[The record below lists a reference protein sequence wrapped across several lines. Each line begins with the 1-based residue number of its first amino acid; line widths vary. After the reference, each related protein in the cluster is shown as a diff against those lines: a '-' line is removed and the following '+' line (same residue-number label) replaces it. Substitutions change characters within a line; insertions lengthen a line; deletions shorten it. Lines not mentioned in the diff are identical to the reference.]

1 MKQKLMLSCLLL
13 TCTGFAA
20 ETPNIIFILAD
31 DIGYGDFSCYGATK
45 VKTPNIDR
53 LAASGLRFTDG
64 HSAANVCTPSRFAF
78 MTGQY
83 AFRQPNTG
91 IARGI
96 EGLLIPEGRTTIAQV
111 MKRAGYATGVVG
123 KWHLGLGKTPTD
135 YNGEIKPGPLEI
147 GFDYAWLLPA
157 TGDRT
162 PCVWVENRKVVN
174 LDPADPITLDYSVQR
189 GAPDSFINGIP
200 RIGKQ
205 TGGKAALWKD
215 DEISLVLANKGS
227 AFIEKNKE
235 NPFFLYFATHN
246 IHVPRVP
253 NAQFRG
259 KSECGTRGDA
269 IVEFDWMVGQIIE
282 TVVRCGLR
290 EKTLIVLSSDNG
302 GVLDTNG
309 PDKVNSGTV
318 ETNNGHAFNGV
329 LRGTKGSLYEG
340 GTRVPFI
347 VSWPKRV
354 EPGVSDALVCQI
366 DLMASLAALT
376 GQKLAEQEGPDSVN
390 VLPHLLGVKTENNI
404 RDFLVEQNNTGSG
417 LALRQGA
424 WKYIPGNV
432 LAMKRSSKREDQK
445 KSVTGTKSDQ
455 PPVLGQLYNLTTDLC
470 ETNNLAS
477 VNPDR
482 VKEMSL
488 ALKRI
493 STSKNNN

>member
-1 MKQKLMLSCLLL
+1 MLSVFLL
-13 TCTGFAA
+13 TCSGFAA

-31 DIGYGDFSCYGATK
+31 DIGYGDFGCYGATK
-45 VKTPNIDR
+45 VKTPNIDK
-53 LAASGLRFTDG
+53 LANSGLRFTDG

-91 IARGI
+91 IASGI

-111 MKRAGYATGVVG
+111 MKRSGYATAVVG
-123 KWHLGLGKTPTD
+123 KWHLGLGKRPTN
-135 YNGEIKPGPLEI
+135 YNDEIKPGPNDI
-147 GFDYAWLLPA
+147 GFDYAWIVPA

-174 LDPADPITLDYSVQR
+174 LDPADPIILDYSVQR
-189 GAPDSFINGIP
+189 GAPDSFVNGVP

-205 TGGKAALWKD
+205 SGGIAALWKD
-215 DEISLVLANKGS
+215 DEMSLVLAKKGID
-227 AFIEKNKE
+227 FIERSKE
-235 NPFFLYFATHN
+235 KPFFLYLATHN

-259 KSECGTRGDA
+259 KSDCGTRGDT
-269 IVEFDWMVGQIIE
+269 IMEFDWTVGQIVDSLE
-282 TVVRCGLR
+282 RLGLR

-302 GVLDTNG
+302 GILDTNG

-354 EPGVSDALVCQI
+354 APGVSDALVCQV
-366 DLMASLAALT
+366 DLMASFAALT
-376 GQKLAEQEGPDSVN
+376 GQKLTEKEGPDSIN
-390 VLPHLLGVKTENNI
+390 VLPHLLGEKTEKPL
-404 RDFLVEQNNTGSG
+404 RDMLIEQNNSGTG
-417 LALRQGA
+417 LALRQGV
-424 WKYIPGNV
+424 WKYIPENV
-432 LAMKRSSKREDQK
+432 LAMKRSPKREKQK
-445 KSVTGTKSDQ
+445 KSEFLKKSDQ
-455 PPVLGQLYNLTTDLC
+455 QPVSGQLYNLAADLS
-470 ETNNLAS
+470 ETNNVAAQ
-477 VNPDR
+477 NPER
-482 VKEMSL
+482 VKEMHA
-488 ALKRI
+488 ALERI
-493 STSKNNN
+493 RAK

>member
-1 MKQKLMLSCLLL
+1 MKNILCGCMCIMAL
-13 TCTGFAA
+13 TSLA
-20 ETPNIIFILAD
+20 ETPNVIFILAD

-135 YNGEIKPGPLEI
+135 YNVEIKPGPLEI

-227 AFIEKNKE
+227 AFIEQNKE
-235 NPFFLYFATHN
+235 KPFFLYFATHN

-259 KSECGTRGDA
+259 KSECGTRGDT
-269 IVEFDWMVGQIIE
+269 IVEFDWMVGQLVDTLE
-282 TVVRCGLR
+282 RLGLR

-354 EPGVSDALVCQI
+354 APGVSDALVCQI
-366 DLMASLAALT
+366 DLMASFAALT
-376 GQKLAEQEGPDSVN
+376 GQKLAKQEGPDSVN
-390 VLPHLLGVKTENNI
+390 VLPHLLGEKTEKPLREHLI
-404 RDFLVEQNNTGSG
+404 EQNNNGVG
-417 LALRQGA
+417 LALRQGT

-432 LAMKRSSKREDQK
+432 LAMKRSPKREKQN
-445 KSVTGTKSDQ
+445 KSELGKNSNQQ
-455 PPVLGQLYNLTTDLC
+455 PVSGQLYNLATDLS
-470 ETNNLAS
+470 ETNNLAAA
-477 VNPDR
+477 NQDR
-482 VKEMSL
+482 MKEMSV
-488 ALKRI
+488 ALERI
-493 STSKNNN
+493 KAH

>member
-1 MKQKLMLSCLLL
+1 MKRKLMLSCLLL

-45 VKTPNIDR
+45 VKTPNIDK
-53 LAASGLRFTDG
+53 LASSGIRFTDG

-83 AFRQPNTG
+83 AFRHPNTG

-96 EGLLIPEGRTTIAQV
+96 EGLLIPENRTTIAHV

-174 LDPADPITLDYSVQR
+174 LDPADPIALDYSVGR
-189 GAPDSFINGIP
+189 GAPDSFVNGIP

-215 DEISLVLANKGS
+215 DEMSLVIAKKGG
-227 AFIEKNKE
+227 AFIEQNKE
-235 NPFFLYFATHN
+235 KPFFLYFATHN

-259 KSECGTRGDA
+259 KSACGTRGDT
-269 IVEFDWMVGQIIE
+269 IVEFDWMVGQLVDTLE
-282 TVVRCGLR
+282 RLGLR

-347 VSWPKRV
+347 VSWPKRIA
-354 EPGVSDALVCQI
+354 PGVSDALVCQI
-366 DLMASLAALT
+366 DLMASFAALT

-390 VLPHLLGVKTENNI
+390 VLPHLLGEKTEKPL
-404 RDFLVEQNNTGSG
+404 RDILIEQNNNGLG
-417 LALRQGA
+417 LALRQGT
-424 WKYIPGNV
+424 WKFIPGNV
-432 LAMKRSSKREDQK
+432 LAMKRSQKREKQN
-445 KSVTGTKSDQ
+445 KSEPLKNAQQ
-455 PPVLGQLYNLTTDLC
+455 PVSGQLYNLAADLS
-470 ETNNLAS
+470 ETNNVAAH
-477 VNPDR
+477 NPER
-482 VKEMSL
+482 VKEMQA
-488 ALKRI
+488 ALERI
-493 STSKNNN
+493 RSK

>member
-1 MKQKLMLSCLLL
+1 MKRALLLCAFLL

-20 ETPNIIFILAD
+20 ETPNVIFILAD

-135 YNGEIKPGPLEI
+135 YNVEIKPGPLEI

-215 DEISLVLANKGS
+215 DEISLVLAKKGS
-227 AFIEKNKE
+227 AFIEQNKE
-235 NPFFLYFATHN
+235 KPFFLYFATHN

-259 KSECGTRGDA
+259 KSECGTRGDT
-269 IVEFDWMVGQIIE
+269 IVEFDWMVGQ
-282 TVVRCGLR
+282 VVDTLERLGLR

-354 EPGVSDALVCQI
+354 APGVSDALVCQI
-366 DLMASLAALT
+366 DLMASFAALT
-376 GQKLAEQEGPDSVN
+376 GQKLAKQEGPDSVN
-390 VLPHLLGVKTENNI
+390 VLPHLLGEKTEKPLREYLI
-404 RDFLVEQNNTGSG
+404 EQNNNGVG
-417 LALRQGA
+417 LALRQGT

-432 LAMKRSSKREDQK
+432 LAMKRSPKREKQN
-445 KSVTGTKSDQ
+445 KSELGKNSNQQ
-455 PPVLGQLYNLTTDLC
+455 PVSGQLYNLATDLS
-470 ETNNLAS
+470 ETNNVAAA
-477 VNPDR
+477 NQDR
-482 VKEMSL
+482 MKEMSV
-488 ALKRI
+488 ALERI
-493 STSKNNN
+493 KAN

>member
-1 MKQKLMLSCLLL
+1 MKRKLMLSCLLL

-64 HSAANVCTPSRFAF
+64 HSAANVCTPSRYAF
-78 MTGQY
+78 ITGQY

-91 IARGI
+91 IASGI

-111 MKRAGYATGVVG
+111 MKRSGYATAVVG
-123 KWHLGLGKTPTD
+123 KWHLGLGKKPTN
-135 YNGEIKPGPLEI
+135 YNDEIKPGPNDI
-147 GFDYAWLLPA
+147 GFDYAWIVPA

-174 LDPADPITLDYSVQR
+174 LDPADPIILDYSVGR
-189 GAPDSFINGIP
+189 GAPDSFVNGIP

-215 DEISLVLANKGS
+215 DEMSLVIAKKGVE
-227 AFIEKNKE
+227 FIERSKE
-235 NPFFLYFATHN
+235 KPFFLYFATHN

-259 KSECGTRGDA
+259 KSACGTRGDA
-269 IVEFDWMVGQIIE
+269 IVEFDWMVGQ
-282 TVVRCGLR
+282 VVDTLERLGLR

-302 GVLDTNG
+302 GILDTNG
-309 PDKVNSGTV
+309 PDKVNAGTV

-354 EPGVSDALVCQI
+354 APGDSDALVCQV
-366 DLMASLAALT
+366 DLMASFAALT

-390 VLPHLLGVKTENNI
+390 VLPHLLGEKTEKPL
-404 RDFLVEQNNTGSG
+404 RDTLIEQNNNGLG
-417 LALRQGA
+417 LALRQA
-424 WKYIPGNV
+424 TWKYIPGNV
-432 LAMKRSSKREDQK
+432 LAMKRPKREKQN
-445 KSVTGTKSDQ
+445 KSEIRKKSDQ
-455 PPVLGQLYNLTTDLC
+455 QPATGQLYNLATDLS
-470 ETNNLAS
+470 ETNNVAAQ
-477 VNPDR
+477 NPER
-482 VKEMSL
+482 VKEMRA
-488 ALKRI
+488 ALERI
-493 STSKNNN
+493 RAK

>member
-1 MKQKLMLSCLLL
+1 MIRKLMLSVYLL

-20 ETPNIIFILAD
+20 DMPNIIFILAD
-31 DIGYGDFSCYGATK
+31 DIGYGDFGCYGATK
-45 VKTPNIDR
+45 VKTPNIDK
-53 LAASGLRFTDG
+53 LARSGLRFTDG
-64 HSAANVCTPSRFAF
+64 HSAANVCTPSRYAF

-96 EGLLIPEGRTTIAQV
+96 EGLLIPEGHTTIAQV
-111 MKRAGYATGVVG
+111 MKRAGYSTGVVG

-135 YNGEIKPGPLEI
+135 YNVEIKPGPLDI

-174 LDPADPITLDYSVQR
+174 LDPADPIILDYSVNR
-189 GAPDSFINGIP
+189 GAPDSFVNGVP

-215 DEISLVLANKGS
+215 DEMSLVIAKKGID
-227 AFIEKNKE
+227 FIERSKE
-235 NPFFLYFATHN
+235 KPFFLYLATHN

-259 KSECGTRGDA
+259 KSECGTRGDT
-269 IVEFDWMVGQIIE
+269 IMEFDWTVGQIVDALE
-282 TVVRCGLR
+282 KLGLR

-354 EPGVSDALVCQI
+354 EPGVSDALVCQV
-366 DLMASLAALT
+366 DLMASFAALT
-376 GQKLAEQEGPDSVN
+376 GQKLADKEGPDSVN
-390 VLPHLLGVKTENNI
+390 VLPHLLGVKTEKNI
-404 RDFLVEQNNTGSG
+404 RDFLVEQNNSGTG
-417 LALRQGA
+417 LALRQGE

-432 LAMKRSSKREDQK
+432 LAMKRSPKRENNNKSGIGKKKDQH
-445 KSVTGTKSDQ
+445 
-455 PPVLGQLYNLTTDLC
+455 PVSGQLFNLGTDLS

-488 ALKRI
+488 ALERI
-493 STSKNNN
+493 RAQ

>member
-1 MKQKLMLSCLLL
+1 
-13 TCTGFAA
+13 
-20 ETPNIIFILAD
+20 
-31 DIGYGDFSCYGATK
+31 
-45 VKTPNIDR
+45 
-53 LAASGLRFTDG
+53 
-64 HSAANVCTPSRFAF
+64 

-123 KWHLGLGKTPTD
+123 KWHLGLGTTPTD
-135 YNGEIKPGPLEI
+135 YNVEIKPGPLDI

-174 LDPADPITLDYSVQR
+174 LDPADPIALDYSVGR
-189 GAPDSFINGIP
+189 GAPDSFVNGVP

-215 DEISLVLANKGS
+215 DEMSLVIAKKGID
-227 AFIEKNKE
+227 FIERSKE
-235 NPFFLYFATHN
+235 KPFFLYLATHN

-259 KSECGTRGDA
+259 KSECGTRGDT
-269 IVEFDWMVGQIIE
+269 IVEFDWMVGQVVDTIE
-282 TVVRCGLR
+282 RLGLR

-340 GTRVPFI
+340 GTRVPFV

-354 EPGVSDALVCQI
+354 APGVSDALVCQV
-366 DLMASLAALT
+366 DLMASFAALT
-376 GQKLAEQEGPDSVN
+376 GQKLTEKEGPDSVN
-390 VLPHLLGVKTENNI
+390 VLPHLLGEKTEKLL
-404 RDFLVEQNNTGSG
+404 RDTLIEQNNSG
-417 LALRQGA
+417 TWLALRQGT
-424 WKYIPGNV
+424 WKFIPGNGG
-432 LAMKRSSKREDQK
+432 AKKNAQKRAKAANSQSGDVQPVQGELYDL
-445 KSVTGTKSDQ
+445 SVDLSETKNVAAQ
-455 PPVLGQLYNLTTDLC
+455 
-470 ETNNLAS
+470 
-477 VNPDR
+477 NPER
-482 VKEMSL
+482 VKDMRA
-488 ALKRI
+488 ALERI
-493 STSKNNN
+493 RGK